1 MDQRQEP
8 LGEVI
13 ATNSRMLVAQSHLL
27 NQPPPLGSLV
37 KVATAQGQVYAIVS
51 FGETGSIDAGRKPIA
66 RSSGEMENEEI
77 YRENPQLPMV
87 LRTEFQALL
96 VGEKRDGR
104 LRRHLP
110 LQPPPLHYSVYPL
123 SLEEVKEFTEGYD
136 YFRLVLGAEG
146 LPLPAPE
153 VLAAHLRFAYEERG
167 EDREWLEEAGRQV
180 AELLKHDY
188 EALMMVLLAAAPD
201 EER

>member
-1 MDQRQEP
+1 MGQQEP

-37 KVATAQGQVYAIVS
+37 KVATPQGHIYALVC
-51 FGETGSIDAGRKPIA
+51 FGETGGIDTGRKPVA
-66 RSSGEMENEEI
+66 RSREEVENEEV
-77 YRENPQLPMV
+77 YRQNPQLEMV

-96 VGEKRDGR
+96 VGEERGGH
-104 LRRHLP
+104 LRRQLP

-123 SLEEVKEFTEGYD
+123 SSEEVRRFTEGYG
-136 YFRLVLGAEG
+136 YFRLLLAVQG

-167 EDREWLEEAGRQV
+167 EDREWLEEAGRQA

-188 EALMMVLLAAAPD
+188 EGLMEVLLAAAPA